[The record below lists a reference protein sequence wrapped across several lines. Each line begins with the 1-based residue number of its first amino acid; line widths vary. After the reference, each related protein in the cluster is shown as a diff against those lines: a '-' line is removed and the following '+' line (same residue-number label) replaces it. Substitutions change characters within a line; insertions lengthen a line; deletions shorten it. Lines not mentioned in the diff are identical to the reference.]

1 MQNLFANDKD
11 KAFVV
16 TQNHVERSGR
26 AKICKL
32 VARIPRFHLIIT
44 NFANKAI
51 NIIQELVVNYT
62 LPK

>member
-1 MQNLFANDKD
+1 MIKIRHSF
-11 KAFVV
+11 V

-26 AKICKL
+26 VQRSANWF
-32 VARIPRFHLIIT
+32 ARIPRFHLIIT

-51 NIIQELVVNYT
+51 NIIQELVVYYT